1 LKLLLDTTY
10 LLPAIGVS
18 IKNIPKNSVTELLRR
33 KHEIVISEIEL
44 FELAAKG
51 AKYVSIGK
59 LSVNRVLLGIRAI
72 VYEERINK
80 IPIHD
85 DKVLS
90 QAIRLRKVLGDCIDC
105 IILSTALNYADALV
119 TEDEDVFEAVKTKDY
134 EELVQKVNP
143 KFTVMRFKD
152 VLRF

>member
-1 LKLLLDTTY
+1 MKLLLDTTY

-18 IKNIPKNSVTELLRR
+18 IKNIPKNSITELLRR

-90 QAIRLRKVLGDCIDC
+90 QAIRLRKVLGDFIDC